1 MWVIAENEKNQLTQY
16 LLGQLDEA
24 DEEKVELRL
33 LSDRAFVEE
42 FDIVVDEIAI
52 RYAAGGFDGD
62 EKNRVERYF
71 LRSPERQNKVK
82 VMCELLHHS
91 AITRGEQQVK
101 SETPAA
107 IPSDPGFFAKFRK
120 LWNAQPMAPRFAMTL
135 ATLLIVVGV
144 VFLVRSGRPT
154 TSNYA
159 TLALTASNAERG
171 EGESNEIVSTRLA
184 PDIDELRIRLAL
196 PVHQTQPKSYRAELI
211 VAGVSRDAT
220 IVSQDAQTVV
230 VSIPAAVLKP
240 DRYAIRL
247 FAVYPDGREERLP
260 DSYVFRIE

>member
-16 LLGQLDEA
+16 LLGLLDEA
-24 DEEKVELRL
+24 DEEKIELRL
-33 LSDRAFVEE
+33 LSDPAFGVE
-42 FDIVVDEIAI
+42 FDVVVDEIAI
-52 RYAAGGFDGD
+52 RYASGGFDGE

-71 LRSPERQNKVK
+71 LRTPERQNKVK

-91 AITRGEQQVK
+91 ATTRGKQQVK
-101 SETPAA
+101 RETPVA
-107 IPSDPGFFAKFRK
+107 IADGTGLLEKIRQ
-120 LWNAQPMAPRFAMTL
+120 LWNTQPLVPRFAVTL

-144 VFLVRSGRPT
+144 VFLMRSGRPT

-159 TLALTASNAERG
+159 MLTLTASDAERG
-171 EGESNEIVSTRLA
+171 ESGANEIASTKLA
-184 PDIDELRIRLAL
+184 PGIDELRIQSVL
-196 PVHQTQPKSYRAELI
+196 PAQQTQQKSYRAELI
-211 VAGVSRDAT
+211 AAGVARGVT

-230 VSIPAAVLKP
+230 VSVPAADLKP

-247 FAVYPDGREERLP
+247 FALYPDGREERMP